1 MADNNAYSPLPNERI
16 VWQAQQKA
24 GIIHRK
30 VVTQYILTNMRAIAN
45 DATAFI
51 KDLDNIVVLNSTTV
65 RRYNRY
71 GYRGYGGGTASSSTI
86 GDIVF
91 MSKGVARVIFRQVND
106 PRGVLQ
112 LAKSVKNA
120 SSPRVTNVRPQT
132 RITTSSPNLVNVNP
146 DKSQINKGQ
155 IMRSQGIS
163 QPQSRCPKCQS
174 QSPFGSN
181 YCTKC
186 GFMLK

>member
-1 MADNNAYSPLPNERI
+1 MADKNGYSPLPNERI
-16 VWQAQQKA
+16 VWQAQRRA

-30 VVTQYILTNMRAIAN
+30 VVTQYILTNIRAITN
-45 DATAFI
+45 DTTAFI
-51 KDLDNIVVLNSTTV
+51 KDIDNIVVLNSTTI
-65 RRYNRY
+65 RSYNRY
-71 GYRGYGGGTASSSTI
+71 GYRGYGGGTASSSTV

-120 SSPRVTNVRPQT
+120 SAPRVTNIRPEP
-132 RITTSSPNLVNVNP
+132 RVTTSNPNFVNVNP
-146 DKSQINKGQ
+146 NKSQINRQ
-155 IMRSQGIS
+155 FMHSQGIS
-163 QPQSRCPKCQS
+163 QPQARCPKCQS
-174 QSPFGSN
+174 LSPFGSN